1 MILLTPSLSLPS
13 VFFRVGL
20 ASPET
25 VTRFADVDDQKR
37 DVSLD
42 APNTWRTAEAYYQG
56 SEFSFPLLACA
67 ESTLTDVAL
76 AADVGAGAGAGSED
90 LMGQPEQPKPHPQA
104 RSLIMAQSHPPAD
117 GVPGEALAQRTTGS
131 ELTSAYD
138 PNPERADVQSDR
150 GDADTRHVDGQLHP
164 PELVQTELQPEPL
177 TVVTPKKAVPDR
189 EPSMVHILPP
199 PPQRTPSEVRPPTDL
214 RTVPPAYP
222 MVSSYEPRSYADSAE
237 AVRRRAEIR
246 AEERRRR
253 IEARKW
259 LGYSPL
265 RPPVG
270 ATPFMG
276 SDSRRP
282 AVIIV
287 PIVVYDRD

>member
-1 MILLTPSLSLPS
+1 M
-13 VFFRVGL
+13 
-20 ASPET
+20 AAQET

-37 DVSLD
+37 GGSLD
-42 APNTWRTAEAYYQG
+42 APNIWRSAEAYYQG
-56 SEFSFPLLACA
+56 SDFALPLLACA
-67 ESTLTDVAL
+67 DATTTDVAM
-76 AADVGAGAGAGSED
+76 AADVGAGAGASSED
-90 LMGQPEQPKPHPQA
+90 LIGRPEQPKTHPEA
-104 RSLIMAQSHPPAD
+104 RNPIMAQSPPLAD
-117 GVPGEALAQRTTGS
+117 GVPSEALAQTTTGS
-131 ELTSAYD
+131 EATSAYD

-150 GDADTRHVDGQLHP
+150 GDADTRHVDAQLHP
-164 PELVQTELQPEPL
+164 RELVQTESQPAPV

-189 EPSMVHILPP
+189 EPSMVHVLPP
-199 PPQRTPSEVRPPTDL
+199 PPKRTPSEVRPPTGL

-222 MVSSYEPRSYADSAE
+222 MVSPYEPRSYADSAE

-270 ATPFMG
+270 AMPFTEG
-276 SDSRRP
+276 YGRRP

-287 PIVVYDRD
+287 PIVVHDRD